1 MSEPTVTRRVALAP
15 DVDLLPLLGRNDDHL
30 RALESELDVQIVAR
44 GHDIVLKGAASQVA
58 KAERLLVQLAELVRA
73 GTGVHG
79 AEVRAA
85 LRMLADDAGA
95 DLKSIFSDAI
105 VVPGRKKLVAPKSV
119 NQKRYLEAVRKNDL
133 VFAIGPAGTGKSYL
147 GVAMAVAAL
156 MKRSVMR
163 IVLTRPAVEA
173 GERLGFLP
181 GDLYEKV
188 HPYLRPLYDA
198 LHDML
203 DAEKVSSLTE
213 KGAIEIAPLAYMRG
227 RTLNDA
233 FIILDEAQNATSE
246 QMKMFLTRLGFN
258 SKMVVTG
265 DITQVDLPSS
275 RSSGLIEIQSVLKGV
290 AGISFVYFGDK
301 DVVRHRLVSAIVRA
315 YDAHESA
322 RVTGSDGRAPAGP
335 ERGMAVHGAAE
346 SETPAT
352 SPEGAE
358 GAEASEASPRRA
370 GAPVRASDADPSGPS
385 PDSRMAVSPVSRER
399 AAAEV
404 RAGTDREANPET
416 IRAAANETT
425 QPGAW

>member
-1 MSEPTVTRRVALAP
+1 MSETTVTRRISLAP

-30 RALESELDVQIVAR
+30 RAVESELDVQIVAR
-44 GHDIVLKGAASQVA
+44 GHDLLVKGDGHRVA
-58 KAERLLVQLAELVRA
+58 KAERLLTQLAELVRS
-73 GTGVHG
+73 G
-79 AEVRAA
+79 AALQRGEVRAA
-85 LRMLADDAGA
+85 LRMLEEDDQA
-95 DLKSIFSDAI
+95 DLKAIFSDAI
-105 VVPGRKKLVAPKSV
+105 AIPSRRKLISPKSG
-119 NQKRYLEAVRKNDL
+119 NQRRYLEAVRASDL

-156 MKRSVMR
+156 LKRSVAR

-198 LHDML
+198 LYDML
-203 DAEKVSSLTE
+203 EAERVQSLTE

-233 FIILDEAQNATSE
+233 FIILDEAQNTTSE

-275 RSSGLIEIQSVLKGV
+275 RPSGLIEVQSVLKGV
-290 AGISFVYFGDK
+290 PGIAFVYFNEK

-315 YDAHESA
+315 YEDHAAA
-322 RVTGSDGRAPAGP
+322 REQSDLT
-335 ERGMAVHGAAE
+335 ERSGGE
-346 SETPAT
+346 
-352 SPEGAE
+352 
-358 GAEASEASPRRA
+358 A
-370 GAPVRASDADPSGPS
+370 GASG
-385 PDSRMAVSPVSRER
+385 
-399 AAAEV
+399 
-404 RAGTDREANPET
+404 
-416 IRAAANETT
+416 
-425 QPGAW
+425 